1 MNKGNKFYNR
11 SIIKWLKDND
21 IELYSTLDEGKSVV
35 VEKFIRTL
43 KNKSLQIYDY
53 SIKKRVY

>member
-1 MNKGNKFYNR
+1 MV
-11 SIIKWLKDND
+11 KDND